1 MKEIVKFFNSKIYKT
16 EKKIKTA
23 FIILVMFLA
32 GMYIGLA
39 INYMELQNKEKEIRE
54 YQVEIDDKKQTLDR
68 VIQEKED
75 LETILNNYT
84 IQERKNENENK

>member
-1 MKEIVKFFNSKIYKT
+1 MKKTKHFNKDIYKT

-39 INYMELQNKEKEIRE
+39 INYMELQNKEQQIRE
-54 YQVEIDDKKQTLDR
+54 YQVEIDSLKETVYILQ
-68 VIQEKED
+68 QEE
-75 LETILNNYT
+75 
-84 IQERKNENENK
+84 

>member
-1 MKEIVKFFNSKIYKT
+1 MQKTKHFNKDIYET

-54 YQVEIDDKKQTLDR
+54 YQVKIDSKNQAIDTLNEDKNKLK
-68 VIQEKED
+68 I
-75 LETILNNYT
+75 ILNNYT
-84 IQERKNENENK
+84 IQERKDEK

>member
-1 MKEIVKFFNSKIYKT
+1 MKEKTKHFNKDIYET

-39 INYMELQNKEKEIRE
+39 INYMELQNKEREIRE
-54 YQVEIDDKKQTLDR
+54 YQVEIDSLKETVYILQ
-68 VIQEKED
+68 QEE
-75 LETILNNYT
+75 
-84 IQERKNENENK
+84 

>member
-1 MKEIVKFFNSKIYKT
+1 MKKTKHFNKNIYET

-23 FIILVMFLA
+23 IIILLTFLL

-54 YQVEIDDKKQTLDR
+54 YQVEVDSQKQTLDR

-84 IQERKNENENK
+84 INERR